1 MSENCSIMLLR
12 YYWATVF
19 DRELQ
24 HCITEISLR
33 CQRTVALCYWDIIKL
48 CQKHAAL
55 LLRYFKSPVA
65 PHYWD
70 IIEIHVCQR
79 PVTVALCYWDI
90 EISLILNCF
99 CATCYAEVPYL
110 CYKYIM
116 GRDFVVYLILFIFHN
131 TQIMLVVNYLI
142 NSISKKNTRLCWW
155 PMVRD
160 YTFSIYRYI
169 TKRHWSYLKNI
180 FYYHYPHIRQ
190 LYQYKMHTSMCCHG
204 KYFAV
209 IDTFLTPHYNQ
220 SNEPHI

>member
-1 MSENCSIMLLR
+1 MSETCSTM
-12 YYWATVF
+12 
-19 DRELQ
+19 
-24 HCITEISLR
+24 
-33 CQRTVALCYWDIIKL
+33 
-48 CQKHAAL
+48 

-79 PVTVALCYWDI
+79 PVALCYWDI

-160 YTFSIYRYI
+160 YTISISQKDTDHILKIYFIIITLISGSYINTKCIPVCAAMVNILQLLTHFLHLITINPMNLTFSTHI
-169 TKRHWSYLKNI
+169 
-180 FYYHYPHIRQ
+180 PHT
-190 LYQYKMHTSMCCHG
+190 LS
-204 KYFAV
+204 
-209 IDTFLTPHYNQ
+209 
-220 SNEPHI
+220 